1 MTDDPEVASG
11 AMPPPDFRRLFESAA
26 DLYMV
31 FTPSLQ
37 IVAFSDAYCRATMI
51 QREHALGRHLFDVF
65 PDNPDDP
72 AANGVRN
79 LRASIARALQYRR
92 PDPMPVQKYDVRR
105 PDARGRIQGGAFEL
119 RYWACVN
126 TPIFND
132 AGEVA
137 WILHRAEDVTEQV
150 QLREMDT
157 AHRDYAR
164 RQQQVIDQLT
174 STKRFLDAVVDNLP
188 NMLFVKSYP
197 DCRFVLFNRAG
208 EKLLGY
214 PSEAFLGKT
223 DYDFFPKDQAD
234 HFVRNDRRIL
244 ETGIPE
250 LISEE
255 PVETRHHGTRILR
268 TIKVPVQDEQGRP
281 EYLLGL
287 SEDITDKKLLEGQLR
302 QAVKMEAVG
311 QLTGGI
317 AHDFNNLL
325 GIVVGNLDLAQER
338 ITDPALRELIV
349 DALNGALHGAELT
362 RRLLAFSR
370 NQPLQPAIVDLNRSL
385 PQMAAMLRRTIG
397 ETIEVELHPAEDL
410 WPAFID
416 SAQVDEAVLNL
427 AINARDAMPRG
438 GKLTIETGNAILDA
452 DYAARHAEVT
462 PGDYVQLTVS
472 DTGIGMS
479 PEVIERCF
487 EPFFTTKEVEKGT
500 GLGLSMVYGFVKQSG
515 GHIKIYSELGH
526 GTSVKLYLPR
536 ANRDARTQAPA
547 MAVAV
552 PVAGGERVLVVED
565 NADLRAV
572 SVMQLADLGYRTY
585 EAGNARDALE
595 MLSTYPDI
603 RVLFSDIVMP
613 GGMTGTELAR
623 EARRRHPH
631 LRVLLTTGYAARAA
645 ANGFHDIGGL
655 DLLLK
660 PFRKADL
667 GRKLRELLAQP
678 GGSGD

>member
-1 MTDDPEVASG
+1 MTDGFNTPGDRVPL
-11 AMPPPDFRRLFESAA
+11 PDFKGLFEGAP
-26 DLYMV
+26 DQYMV
-31 FTPSLQ
+31 LSPSLT

-51 QREHALGRHLFDVF
+51 RREDAIGRHLFDVF

-72 AANGVRN
+72 TADGVRN
-79 LRASIARALQYRR
+79 LRASLTRVLQYRR
-92 PDPMPVQKYDVRR
+92 PDPMAVQKYDVRR
-105 PDARGRIQGGAFEL
+105 PESQGGGFEL

-126 TPIFND
+126 TPIFNAAD
-132 AGEVA
+132 EVA
-137 WILHRAEDVTEQV
+137 FLLHRAEDVTELIRLQEV
-150 QLREMDT
+150 GETQ
-157 AHRDYAR
+157 RDNAR
-164 RQQQVIDQLT
+164 RQEQVIDQLR

-214 PSEAFLGKT
+214 PSETFLGKT
-223 DYDFFPKDQAD
+223 DYDFFPQEQAD
-234 HFVRNDRRIL
+234 HFVSNDRRIL
-244 ETGIPE
+244 EKGMPE

-255 PVETRHHGTRILR
+255 PVATRHHGTRTLR
-268 TIKVPVQDEQGRP
+268 TIKVPVHDEQGRP

-287 SEDITDKKLLEGQLR
+287 SEDITDQKALENQLR

-325 GIVVGNLDLAQER
+325 GVVVGNLDLAMER
-338 ITDPALRELIV
+338 VTDPAIRELMG
-349 DALNGALHGAELT
+349 DALNGALRGAELT

-370 NQPLQPAIVDLNRSL
+370 SQPLQPTVIDLNKSL

-397 ETIEVELHPAEDL
+397 ETIEVELHPSTDL
-410 WPAFID
+410 WPAMVD

-438 GKLTIETGNAILDA
+438 GKLTIETGNAHLDEE
-452 DYAARHAEVT
+452 YAARHAEVT
-462 PGDYVQLTVS
+462 PGDYVQLTIS
-472 DTGIGMS
+472 DTGSGMS
-479 PEVIERCF
+479 PEVIEHCF
-487 EPFFTTKEVEKGT
+487 EPFFTTKEVEKGS

-526 GTSVKLYLPR
+526 GTSVKLYFPR
-536 ANRDARTQAPA
+536 ASRDAEIAQAVPMSA
-547 MAVAV
+547 GV
-552 PVAGGERVLVVED
+552 PVAAGQWVLVVED
-565 NADLRAV
+565 NPELRAV
-572 SVMQLADLGYRTY
+572 SVKQLADLGYRTH
-585 EAGNARDALE
+585 EAANAHEALE
-595 MLSTYPDI
+595 LLARHADI
-603 RVLFSDIVMP
+603 RILFSDIVMP

-623 EARRRHPH
+623 EARHRHPH

-655 DLLLK
+655 ELLLK

-667 GRKLRELLAQP
+667 GRKLLALLA
-678 GGSGD
+678 SRSSESV